1 MQHHLTLFIGQSCL
15 TIYKMLCAF
24 VYATFSSS
32 VAVAVQSVGHLM
44 PAGWAVLPTL
54 DVDAVVSSLQLSLKL
69 PDPVCL
75 DPRVA
80 PSQGVVQ
87 CTYVNWFLPSQA
99 KFRSCY
105 FRAAAHRVQK
115 FLAFKLGCHG
125 LPVAMGRRSGMPRSA
140 RLCPH
145 CHDGNVGDELHMVFE
160 CSFLQPLR
168 VHYAN
173 LFSNNIQTMRQI
185 FSQEDLGAL

>member
-1 MQHHLTLFIGQSCL
+1 
-15 TIYKMLCAF
+15 MLCAF
-24 VYATFSSS
+24 VYATFLSLWLLHFR
-32 VAVAVQSVGHLM
+32 VWAIQCLLGGLCYLHLY
-44 PAGWAVLPTL
+44 
-54 DVDAVVSSLQLSLKL
+54 VDGVVSSLELSLRL

-105 FRAAAHRVQK
+105 FPAAAHRVQK

-125 LPVAMGRRSGMPRSA
+125 LHIAMGRRSGIPRSA
-140 RLCPH
+140 RSCPH
-145 CHDGNVGDELHMVFE
+145 CHDGSVGDELHMVFE
-160 CSFLQPLR
+160 CTFLQTLR
-168 VHYAN
+168 VQYAD
-173 LFSNNIQTMRQI
+173 LFQTTSKQCDN
-185 FSQEDLGAL
+185 FSIRKTLGAFWALFYPA